1 VLRSFALCFVN
12 LFFGRN
18 EMKKKMAAIALM
30 SFSTSMAHAV
40 LLPGDLAM
48 IGFNADS
55 PDQIAV
61 VARSNIAAGEPI
73 S

>member
-1 VLRSFALCFVN
+1 
-12 LFFGRN
+12 
-18 EMKKKMAAIALM
+18 MKKKMAAIALM

-40 LLPGDLAM
+40 LLLGDLAV

-55 PDQIAV
+55 TDQIAV
-61 VARSNIAAGEPI
+61 VARSNIAAGEAI